1 MIKHKNFIEH
11 SILGVLSF
19 FKDSVFAD
27 EYASVSGFLQRRDAR
42 VKTVSFLFLLLSV
55 LMAKSFFYIAA
66 IYLFVLILASLSRIN
81 LFFFLER
88 TWIFIPLFSLFIA
101 IPALFNVFSP
111 GEPIFAFNV
120 FYAKFIVTRQGLQS
134 VSLFVIRVVTC
145 VSIAVLLT
153 LTTKHSQLLKV
164 LRIFK
169 VPQIFV
175 MTLGMCYRYIYL
187 FAEIVED
194 TYRAIK
200 SRVGSRIHHTKGREV
215 VTWSIANLWQRSY
228 HLNNQVYN
236 AMLSR
241 GYRGEPEAFDE
252 FKTGM
257 VDWLSLAC
265 VMLFFIVT
273 RMVNL

>member
-1 MIKHKNFIEH
+1 MRKNKNFIEH

-27 EYASVSGFLQRRDAR
+27 EYACGSGFLQRRDAR
-42 VKTVSFLFLLLSV
+42 VKTISFLFLLLSV

-66 IYLFVLILASLSRIN
+66 IYLFVLIVASLSRIN

-88 TWIFIPLFSLFIA
+88 TWFFIPLFSLFIA
-101 IPALFNVFSP
+101 IPALFDVISP
-111 GEPIFAFNV
+111 GEPVFVFKI
-120 FYAKFIVTRQGLQS
+120 FYATFIVTQQGLCS
-134 VSLFVIRVVTC
+134 AGLFVMRVVTS
-145 VSIAVLLT
+145 VSIVVLLT
-153 LTTKHSQLLKV
+153 LTTKHNQLLKV

-175 MTLGMCYRYIYL
+175 MILGMCYRYIYL

-200 SRVGSRIHHTKGREV
+200 SRVGSKIHHTKGREIV
-215 VTWSIANLWQRSY
+215 AWSIASLWQRSY

-241 GYRGEPEAFDE
+241 GYRGEPEAFEE

-265 VMLFFIVT
+265 VVLFFIVT
-273 RMVNL
+273 RAANL